1 MNREPGRSAEAMTD
15 QLIDIGK
22 DLGSCWYKL
31 FEIQD
36 ECFGLSEEG
45 SRDEW
50 RRLIQLRKDEQCL
63 LERTWALET
72 MATQLRAT
80 SLPGAL
86 VQVVM
91 AHRYLREMTESDLDV
106 DERQAACRSIERL
119 LYSLADCLE
128 AEIDEPRESLFGDA
142 YMPRQQD
149 PSACV
154 PEALG
159 VTAEEL
165 DRLRDPEDPEGPE
178 GSDGPEEAGEPASE
192 PAPEAAQA
200 SETQASDARDAS
212 EDAGDTGASQTSQ
225 GGPGGPGEEPA
236 P

>member
-1 MNREPGRSAEAMTD
+1 MNREPGRVAEAMTD

-80 SLPGAL
+80 SLRGAL

-159 VTAEEL
+159 VTPEEL
-165 DRLRDPEDPEGPE
+165 DRLRDPEDPEGSDNPE
-178 GSDGPEEAGEPASE
+178 GADGPEEAGAPETAQATEASE
-192 PAPEAAQA
+192 AQT
-200 SETQASDARDAS
+200 SDAS
-212 EDAGDTGASQTSQ
+212 EDAGDNEASQTSQ
-225 GGPGGPGEEPA
+225 GGPGVPGEEPA